1 MIVEDIKFQSLKDY
15 LANTNPSLE
24 KQEAVYRLTFEN
36 GKCYVGQSIDVLQRI
51 EYYFMEIQSEGRFTG
66 LSWHRDAVRDNGL
79 SFMPFYEMIKHIKI
93 EIFLCKNS
101 VEVEALILL
110 NGDWERNM
118 NQRGGIIVS
127 YFNQKTIRIIKAL
140 SNKENF
146 YGIFNKKCMYN
157 AMKELTPTAFKI
169 WCYLNCNQNEY
180 ELELAPS
187 DVRPKCD
194 IGEKTYYRGVNEL
207 IEKGFLIEVELRE
220 NKTGY
225 LFLEGSNKMLSQGGE
240 ETRPEIKLKMIRGSG
255 QE

>member
-51 EYYFMEIQSEGRFTG
+51 EQHFMEIQSEGRFTG

-110 NGDWERNM
+110 N
-118 NQRGGIIVS
+118 
-127 YFNQKTIRIIKAL
+127 A
-140 SNKENF
+140 
-146 YGIFNKKCMYN
+146 
-157 AMKELTPTAFKI
+157 
-169 WCYLNCNQNEY
+169 
-180 ELELAPS
+180 
-187 DVRPKCD
+187 
-194 IGEKTYYRGVNEL
+194 
-207 IEKGFLIEVELRE
+207 RE
-220 NKTGY
+220 NSQQAY
-225 LFLEGSNKMLSQGGE
+225 YYNKQFYTPRQLGKKHESKG
-240 ETRPEIKLKMIRGSG
+240 RDNSVIF
-255 QE
+255 

>member
-1 MIVEDIKFQSLKDY
+1 
-15 LANTNPSLE
+15 
-24 KQEAVYRLTFEN
+24 
-36 GKCYVGQSIDVLQRI
+36 
-51 EYYFMEIQSEGRFTG
+51 
-66 LSWHRDAVRDNGL
+66 
-79 SFMPFYEMIKHIKI
+79 MPFYEMIKHIKI

-110 NGDWERNM
+110 NARENSQQAYYYNKQFYTPRRLGKKYES
-118 NQRGGIIVS
+118 GGIIVS

-140 SNKENF
+140 SNKGNF
-146 YGIFNKKCMYN
+146 YGIFNKKYMYN

-240 ETRPEIKLKMIRGSG
+240 ETRPEIKLKMTRGSG

>member
-1 MIVEDIKFQSLKDY
+1 
-15 LANTNPSLE
+15 
-24 KQEAVYRLTFEN
+24 
-36 GKCYVGQSIDVLQRI
+36 
-51 EYYFMEIQSEGRFTG
+51 
-66 LSWHRDAVRDNGL
+66 
-79 SFMPFYEMIKHIKI
+79 MPFYEMIKHIKI

-169 WCYLNCNQNEY
+169 WCYLNCN
-180 ELELAPS
+180 
-187 DVRPKCD
+187 
-194 IGEKTYYRGVNEL
+194 
-207 IEKGFLIEVELRE
+207 
-220 NKTGY
+220 
-225 LFLEGSNKMLSQGGE
+225 
-240 ETRPEIKLKMIRGSG
+240 
-255 QE
+255 